1 MSLDFLIL
9 LLNQGKRSILCLIE
23 LTRAGTHEVAWFP
36 RGLGALLMA
45 LAMGG
50 VAGSAAAAPAV
61 TDLRAAANGSGTRIV
76 IEITGP
82 VDFTVFTLVDPY
94 RVVVDLPQV
103 AWRLPNRPV
112 RLETP
117 AVLGVRYGQFEA
129 DRARIVLDLSGPTA
143 VQNAFLLAPTSTQNY
158 RLVIDLLGAAAGLA
172 PPAVDVPPQPQESPL
187 AEVVAAA
194 LAVPLPKPKPVV
206 TMPVVVIDAGHGG
219 VDPGAQGISGIWE
232 KDITLAAALE
242 LGRMLSATG
251 RYTVV
256 MTRKDD
262 TFLSLKQR
270 VDVARKAGAD
280 LFVSLHCDA
289 IADPAV
295 RGATVYTVSEKASD
309 DEAQQLANKEN
320 DTDRRA
326 GLELILAD
334 YDVDTSN
341 ILVDLMRRESMNAAA
356 RFAGRLSEEV
366 GRVAKLRRNNH
377 RFAGFRVLK
386 APDVPS
392 VLFEMGYLSNRKD
405 EAILKGPSTRRQLL
419 KAVVAAVDSHFALVS
434 ALQQP

>member
-1 MSLDFLIL
+1 MAGRALIAFGRALFLVLPL
-9 LLNQGKRSILCLIE
+9 L
-23 LTRAGTHEVAWFP
+23 
-36 RGLGALLMA
+36 
-45 LAMGG
+45 
-50 VAGSAAAAPAV
+50 AASWAQHAVAAPAV
-61 TDLRAAANGSGTRIV
+61 TELRAAANGSGTRVV
-76 IEITGP
+76 IEISSA
-82 VDFTVFTLVDPY
+82 VDFTVFTLASPD
-94 RVVVDLPQV
+94 RVVVDLPAV
-103 AWRLPNRPV
+103 DWRLPNRPV
-112 RLETP
+112 TLET
-117 AVLGVRYGQFEA
+117 ATVTSVRYGHFDQG
-129 DRARIVLDLSGPTA
+129 RSRIVLDVSGPTA
-143 VQNAFLLAPTSTQNY
+143 VQNAFLLEPTASSNY
-158 RLVIDLLGAAAGLA
+158 RLVIDLIGTAAGLQ
-172 PPAVDVPPQPQESPL
+172 PPAADVPPPPPESPL
-187 AEVVAAA
+187 AQAVAAA

-219 VDPGAQGISGIWE
+219 VDPGARGVTGVWE

-251 RYTVV
+251 RYSVV
-256 MTRKDD
+256 LTRKGD
-262 TFLSLKQR
+262 TFLSLKER

-280 LFVSLHCDA
+280 LFISLHCDA

-309 DEAQQLANKEN
+309 DEAQALANKEN

-326 GLELILAD
+326 GMDLMLAD
-334 YDVDTSN
+334 YDVDTTN
-341 ILVDLMRRESMNAAA
+341 ILVDLMRRESMNGAA

-405 EAILKGPSTRRQLL
+405 EAMLKDPAARRQLL
-419 KAVVAAVDSHFALVS
+419 KAVVDAVDGHFALVS
-434 ALQQP
+434 AYQQP